1 MIAAIVVIAL
11 AAGAAIVYYAVLAR
25 RTPVAPSP
33 PPGPSWA
40 GAAGAEFAELSE
52 SGRCELIFALE
63 ALDDPASL
71 ALLEGALDDPSET
84 VALAAAHA
92 LASRGDGVRLQDYFA
107 GHPGRRAARI
117 AHTLALLDGGVTPS
131 S

>member
-1 MIAAIVVIAL
+1 MIAAIVVVAL
-11 AAGAAIVYYAVLAR
+11 AAGAAIVWYLTLAR
-25 RTPVAPSP
+25 RTPVATLPLP
-33 PPGPSWA
+33 RPSWT

-71 ALLEGALDDPSET
+71 AMLEAALDDPSET

-92 LASRGDGVRLQDYFA
+92 LASRGGGVRLQDYFA
-107 GHPGRRAARI
+107 AHPGHRAARI
-117 AHTLALLDGGVTPS
+117 AQTLALLDGGVTPS